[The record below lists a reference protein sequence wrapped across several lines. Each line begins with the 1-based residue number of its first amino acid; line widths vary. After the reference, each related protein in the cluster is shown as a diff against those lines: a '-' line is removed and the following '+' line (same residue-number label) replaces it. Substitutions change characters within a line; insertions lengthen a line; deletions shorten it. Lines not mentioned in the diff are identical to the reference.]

1 MGQINLNKLLIAI
14 KNGDK
19 SAFTKLYENTK
30 RGVFAFIYSYLKNYA
45 DAEDAMQTVYVKIKS
60 GINGY
65 KEGTNARAWIL
76 QIAKNHA
83 INVLNKN
90 NREIP
95 LDESRE
101 ESASPFEETSVTETM
116 RKVLSEDE
124 QRLIILHVL
133 WGYKH
138 KEIGL
143 MLNCPTGTVTSKYK
157 RAVEKLRSALKEV

>member
-14 KNGDK
+14 KNGDN

-101 ESASPFEETSVTETM
+101 ESASPFEETSVT
-116 RKVLSEDE
+116 
-124 QRLIILHVL
+124 
-133 WGYKH
+133 
-138 KEIGL
+138 
-143 MLNCPTGTVTSKYK
+143 
-157 RAVEKLRSALKEV
+157 